1 MQTLIFDRDAGQP
14 ARLAIMSAFGL
25 ILLMVVALLVQGC
38 AQSGGLLT
46 PQTAN
51 ERIAA
56 AQAGV
61 TQARVTA
68 TQLLQ
73 AKKISSDDAANVL
86 KQTDAAREGIDVAR
100 TLSATD
106 PAGASSRLQTTLAIL
121 TALQTYLASR
131 QGP

>member
-56 AQAGV
+56 A
-61 TQARVTA
+61 QARVTA